1 MRLASSIT
9 PVLAGISTLYSTT
22 NNIIVSS
29 FTPSS
34 SSNNVVSSRRPINNK
49 LYSSNI
55 KNENHDGSHQLLTV
69 HELDTIISSTAT
81 ADNTQSTQ
89 QNVVDNKKMS
99 RRQLLKQ
106 CTISSLLGIVQLS
119 SCCNEV
125 RYFDVYLQLL
135 GTYILNIL
143 ITYICCLYCA
153 LLLYAAIIKI
163 IRHGPRLKHLKIQMS
178 MHQLYPWR
186 LLLK

>member
-29 FTPSS
+29 FTPLSS
-34 SSNNVVSSRRPINNK
+34 LNNVVSRRTINNK
-49 LYSSNI
+49 LNSSNI

-69 HELDTIISSTAT
+69 HDELDTTISSTAT

-89 QNVVDNKKMS
+89 QNVVDNKKMN

-119 SCCNEV
+119 SGCCNEV
-125 RYFDVYLQLL
+125 RRFYYVF
-135 GTYILNIL
+135 
-143 ITYICCLYCA
+143 
-153 LLLYAAIIKI
+153 
-163 IRHGPRLKHLKIQMS
+163 
-178 MHQLYPWR
+178 
-186 LLLK
+186 

>member
-29 FTPSS
+29 FTPLSS
-34 SSNNVVSSRRPINNK
+34 LNNVVSRRTINNK
-49 LYSSNI
+49 LNSSNI

-69 HELDTIISSTAT
+69 HDELDTTISSTAT

-89 QNVVDNKKMS
+89 QNVVDSNDNSKMS

-119 SCCNEV
+119 SGCCNEV
-125 RYFDVYLQLL
+125 RRFYYVF
-135 GTYILNIL
+135 
-143 ITYICCLYCA
+143 
-153 LLLYAAIIKI
+153 
-163 IRHGPRLKHLKIQMS
+163 
-178 MHQLYPWR
+178 
-186 LLLK
+186 

>member
-49 LYSSNI
+49 LFSLNT
-55 KNENHDGSHQLLTV
+55 KNEIHDGSHQLLTV
-69 HELDTIISSTAT
+69 HDELDISSSTAT
-81 ADNTQSTQ
+81 ADTQSTQ
-89 QNVVDNKKMS
+89 NVADNKKMS

-125 RYFDVYLQLL
+125 RYLAFDVYCNCLIY
-135 GTYILNIL
+135 YI
-143 ITYICCLYCA
+143 
-153 LLLYAAIIKI
+153 IINM
-163 IRHGPRLKHLKIQMS
+163 LVSHLF
-178 MHQLYPWR
+178 
-186 LLLK
+186 

>member
-9 PVLAGISTLYSTT
+9 PLLAGISTLYSTT

-29 FTPSS
+29 FTPPSS
-34 SSNNVVSSRRPINNK
+34 LNNVVSSRRPTINNK
-49 LYSSNI
+49 LYYSSNT
-55 KNENHDGSHQLLTV
+55 KNEIHDGSHQLLTV
-69 HELDTIISSTAT
+69 HDELDISSSTAA
-81 ADNTQSTQ
+81 ADTQSTQ

-153 LLLYAAIIKI
+153 LLLYVAIINLI
-163 IRHGPRLKHLKIQMS
+163 GTGRG
-178 MHQLYPWR
+178 
-186 LLLK
+186 

>member
-34 SSNNVVSSRRPINNK
+34 SNNVVSRRLTINNK
-49 LYSSNI
+49 LYYYSSNT
-55 KNENHDGSHQLLTV
+55 KNEIHDGSHQLLTV
-69 HELDTIISSTAT
+69 HDELDISSSTAT

-119 SCCNEV
+119 SGCCNEV
-125 RYFDVYLQLL
+125 RRFYYVF
-135 GTYILNIL
+135 
-143 ITYICCLYCA
+143 
-153 LLLYAAIIKI
+153 
-163 IRHGPRLKHLKIQMS
+163 
-178 MHQLYPWR
+178 
-186 LLLK
+186 

>member
-29 FTPSS
+29 FTPLSS
-34 SSNNVVSSRRPINNK
+34 LNNVVSRRTINNK
-49 LYSSNI
+49 LNSSNI

-69 HELDTIISSTAT
+69 HDELDTTISSTAT

-89 QNVVDNKKMS
+89 QHNVVGNKKMN

-119 SCCNEV
+119 SGCCNEV
-125 RYFDVYLQLL
+125 RRFYYVF
-135 GTYILNIL
+135 
-143 ITYICCLYCA
+143 
-153 LLLYAAIIKI
+153 
-163 IRHGPRLKHLKIQMS
+163 
-178 MHQLYPWR
+178 
-186 LLLK
+186 

>member
-9 PVLAGISTLYSTT
+9 PVLTGISTIYSTT

-29 FTPSS
+29 FTPLSS
-34 SSNNVVSSRRPINNK
+34 LNNVVSRRLTINNK

-69 HELDTIISSTAT
+69 HDELDTISSTAT
-81 ADNTQSTQ
+81 ADTQSTQ
-89 QNVVDNKKMS
+89 QNVVGSNNNSKMN

-119 SCCNEV
+119 SCNEV
-125 RYFDVYLQLL
+125 RYLAFGVY
-135 GTYILNIL
+135 Y
-143 ITYICCLYCA
+143 
-153 LLLYAAIIKI
+153 
-163 IRHGPRLKHLKIQMS
+163 
-178 MHQLYPWR
+178 
-186 LLLK
+186 

>member
-29 FTPSS
+29 FTPPS
-34 SSNNVVSSRRPINNK
+34 SSNVVSRRTINNK
-49 LYSSNI
+49 LYYSSNI

-69 HELDTIISSTAT
+69 HDELDTTISSTAT

-143 ITYICCLYCA
+143 VSIYAVYIVLCWCTL
-153 LLLYAAIIKI
+153 
-163 IRHGPRLKHLKIQMS
+163 
-178 MHQLYPWR
+178 QLSI
-186 LLLK
+186 

>member
-29 FTPSS
+29 FTPLSS
-34 SSNNVVSSRRPINNK
+34 LNNVVSRRTINNK
-49 LYSSNI
+49 LNSSNI

-69 HELDTIISSTAT
+69 HDELDTTISSTAT
-81 ADNTQSTQ
+81 ADTQSTQ
-89 QNVVDNKKMS
+89 QNVVDSNDNSKMS

-119 SCCNEV
+119 SGCCNEV
-125 RYFDVYLQLL
+125 RRFYYVF
-135 GTYILNIL
+135 
-143 ITYICCLYCA
+143 
-153 LLLYAAIIKI
+153 
-163 IRHGPRLKHLKIQMS
+163 
-178 MHQLYPWR
+178 
-186 LLLK
+186 